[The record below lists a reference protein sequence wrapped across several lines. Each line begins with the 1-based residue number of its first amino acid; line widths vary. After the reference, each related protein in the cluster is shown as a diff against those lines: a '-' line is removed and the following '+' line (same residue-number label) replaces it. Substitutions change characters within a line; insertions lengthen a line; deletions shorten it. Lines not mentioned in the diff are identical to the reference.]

1 MRIYVGNMPYS
12 MTEDELRDLFVEH
25 GEVSSVA
32 IINDRQTGRPRGFGF
47 VEMETEDAGEKAIE
61 ALNSQEVGGR
71 QLVVNKARP
80 RQNRGGGGRRQGG
93 YNQGDRDNRGNQR
106 SDDDMGG
113 SGNQY

>member
-12 MTEDELRDLFVEH
+12 MTEDELRDLFQEH

-47 VEMETEDAGEKAIE
+47 VEMETEESGDKAID

-80 RQNRGGGGRRQGG
+80 RQNRGGGRR
-93 YNQGDRDNRGNQR
+93 YGDRDNRGNR
-106 SDDDMGG
+106 RTDDDA
-113 SGNQY
+113 GNTGQDQF